1 MSFYKI
7 IEEFK
12 NFDFNGYFKKV
23 TDEDIRKTLLKE
35 KLSYK
40 DFLNLLSTKAQDHLE
55 IIANRAHKSTVQY
68 FGRVINLFMPLYI
81 SNYCSNECIYCG
93 FNKKNRILRK
103 KLSFKEIEEECR
115 EIAKTQIRHILLLTG
130 GDRAASPPEF
140 IREAVKI
147 LKKYFSSISIEV
159 YQMDENEYLMLK
171 NAGVDGLTIYQEVY
185 DEEIYSKV
193 HLSGEKRDY
202 LDRLDAPERGAKA
215 GFRMVNT
222 GALMGL
228 GETRSEA
235 FFCGMHAKYLDDKY
249 LDTEISI
256 SLPRLREAEGGFK
269 PNFCISDKSFVQFM
283 LACRLFIPRAGLT
296 VSTRE
301 SPELRDRLIYLGA
314 TRLSAGSRTGVGGYA
329 GKKEENTPQFVI
341 SDNRSV
347 DEIVSTLK
355 AKGFQP
361 VFKDWELF

>member
-1 MSFYKI
+1 MSFYNT

-12 NFDFNGYFKKV
+12 NFDFNGYFEKV
-23 TDEDIRKTLLKE
+23 TDEDIRKSLLKE
-35 KLSYK
+35 KLSYN
-40 DFLNLLSTKAQDHLE
+40 DFLNLLSAKAQDHLE
-55 IIANRAHKSTVQY
+55 IIANRAHKLTVQY

-81 SNYCSNECIYCG
+81 SNYCSNECVYCG

-103 KLSFKEIEEECR
+103 KLSFKEIEEESR
-115 EIAKTQIRHILLLTG
+115 EIAKTGIRHILLLTG
-130 GDRAASPPEF
+130 GDRVASPPEF

-147 LKKYFSSISIEV
+147 LKKHFSSISIEV
-159 YQMDENEYLMLK
+159 YQMDDNEYLMLK

-185 DEEIYSKV
+185 DEKIYSHV

-202 LDRLDAPERGAKA
+202 ADRLDAPERGAKA
-215 GFRMVNT
+215 GFRMVNI

-235 FFCGMHAKYLDDKY
+235 FLCGMHAKYLDDKY

-256 SLPRLREAEGGFK
+256 SLPRIREAEGGFK
-269 PNFCISDKSFVQFM
+269 PNFSVSDKTFVQFM
-283 LACRLFIPRAGLT
+283 LAYRLFLPRVGLT

-301 SPELRDRLIYLGA
+301 SADLRDRLIYLGT

-329 GKKEENTPQFVI
+329 DKSMKSTPQFVI